1 MDITRRTRV
10 ALRRG
15 IEPRTAY
22 EEIYK
27 TLLLTLSE
35 ALRRGDKRSSEAAYL
50 LVGLVCE
57 MREGGES
64 NPSNLK
70 S

>member
-1 MDITRRTRV
+1 MYCKSPETRD
-10 ALRRG
+10 ALRHG

-22 EEIYK
+22 EEICK

-50 LVGLVCE
+50 LVGVG
-57 MREGGES
+57 MRDAGGRGIE
-64 NPSNLK
+64 PL
-70 S
+70 